1 MISSRHDKEYGGE
14 EEKKTMKRKRKRG
27 ATGRKGIR
35 ERERGFGGQSI
46 ERERASHVLPGLAN
60 MLINGVNSEGLLR
73 WAMCSLRPA
82 GPGTPPV

>member
-1 MISSRHDKEYGGE
+1 MMKNE
-14 EEKKTMKRKRKRG
+14 EEHGDQRERKW
-27 ATGRKGIR
+27 AR
-35 ERERGFGGQSI
+35 ERERKGGERTRQ
-46 ERERASHVLPGLAN
+46 ERELSFNNVLPGLAN